1 MAEFMTHQEAR
12 DSFGSKCKTNA
23 GLALGIIGTS
33 LAALNNNGCGGIL
46 GGLLGNNNCQ
56 PTNIAWNNRV
66 QSLEDDI
73 NMYAYIDGRLKE
85 LSDQNYNG
93 RIEDLNEKSKMYIDL
108 ITRDNTQNM
117 AICDKFTAER
127 EKDITE
133 KANIYTALANRINEL
148 EKKEAANSAALP
160 LMFELASVKANK
172 YTDECC
178 CKSEKDLLLS
188 NANIQRQLDT
198 KISGTLKY
206 AYSDLCAPVPSIAP
220 LYCNPFTQYGL
231 GNYMGTAA
239 QNYNEINNAR
249 GCNSCVTQ

>member
-1 MAEFMTHQEAR
+1 MAEFMTHQEAH

-33 LAALNNNGCGGIL
+33 LAALNNNGCGGLL
-46 GGLLGNNNCQ
+46 GGLLGNNCQ
-56 PTNIAWNNRV
+56 SNNLAWNNRV

-73 NMYAYIDGRLKE
+73 NMYSYIDGRLKE

-93 RIEDLNEKSKMYIDL
+93 RITDLNEKSKMYIDL
-108 ITRDNTQNM
+108 ITRDNAQNM

-178 CKSEKDLLLS
+178 CKSEKELLLS

-198 KISGTLKY
+198 KINGTLKY

>member
-1 MAEFMTHQEAR
+1 MAEFMTHQEAH

-23 GLALGIIGTS
+23 ALSLGIIGTS
-33 LAALNNNGCGGIL
+33 LAALNNNGCGGLL
-46 GGLLGNNNCQ
+46 GGLLGNNCQ
-56 PTNIAWNNRV
+56 SSNLAWNNRV

-73 NMYAYIDGRLKE
+73 NMYSYIDGRLKE

-93 RIEDLNEKSKMYIDL
+93 RIADLNEKSKMYIDL

-133 KANIYTALANRINEL
+133 KANIYTALATRINEL

-178 CKSEKDLLLS
+178 CKSEKELLLS

>member
-1 MAEFMTHQEAR
+1 MAEFMTHQEAH

-33 LAALNNNGCGGIL
+33 LAALNNNGCGGLL
-46 GGLLGNNNCQ
+46 GGLLGNNCQ
-56 PTNIAWNNRV
+56 SNNLAWNNRV

-73 NMYAYIDGRLKE
+73 NMYSYIDGRLKE

-93 RIEDLNEKSKMYIDL
+93 RIADLNEKSKMYIDL

-178 CKSEKDLLLS
+178 CKSEKELLLS

>member
-1 MAEFMTHQEAR
+1 MSQMRKLQIR
-12 DSFGSKCKTNA
+12 SKIQSNLY
-23 GLALGIIGTS
+23 GNIQLIQMIIGTG

-46 GGLLGNNNCQ
+46 GGLFGNNCQ
-56 PTNIAWNNRV
+56 ANNLAWNNRV
-66 QSLEDDI
+66 QSLEDDV
-73 NMYAYIDGRLKE
+73 NMYSYIDGRLKE
-85 LSDQNYNG
+85 LSDQNYKG
-93 RIEDLNEKSKMYIDL
+93 RIDDLNEKSKMYIDL
-108 ITRDNTQNM
+108 ITRDNTQNL

-127 EKDITE
+127 EKDIQE
-133 KANIYTALANRINEL
+133 KANMYTALANRINEL

-206 AYSDLCAPVPSIAP
+206 AYNDLCAPVPSIAP
-220 LYCNPFTQYGL
+220 LYCSPFTQYG
-231 GNYMGTAA
+231 NYTD
-239 QNYNEINNAR
+239 R
-249 GCNSCVTQ
+249 CNSCVTQ

>member
-12 DSFGSKCKTNA
+12 DSFGSKGKTNA
-23 GLALGIIGTS
+23 ALSLGIIGTS

-56 PTNIAWNNRV
+56 STNIAWNNRV

-117 AICDKFTAER
+117 AICDKFTAAR
-127 EKDITE
+127 EKDVTE

-220 LYCNPFTQYGL
+220 LYCSPFTQYGL
-231 GNYMGTAA
+231 GNYIGTAA
-239 QNYNEINNAR
+239 QNYNEVR

>member
-1 MAEFMTHQEAR
+1 MAEFMTHQEAH
-12 DSFGSKCKTNA
+12 DSFGSKFKTNA
-23 GLALGIIGTS
+23 ALSLGIIGTS
-33 LAALNNNGCGGIL
+33 LAALNNNGCGGLL
-46 GGLLGNNNCQ
+46 GGLLGNNCQ
-56 PTNIAWNNRV
+56 SNNLAWNNRV

-93 RIEDLNEKSKMYIDL
+93 RIADLNEKSKMYIDL

-178 CKSEKDLLLS
+178 CKSEKELLLS

>member
-1 MAEFMTHQEAR
+1 MAEFMTHQEAH

-33 LAALNNNGCGGIL
+33 LAALNNNGCGGLL
-46 GGLLGNNNCQ
+46 GGLLGNNCQ
-56 PTNIAWNNRV
+56 SNNLAWNNRV

-73 NMYAYIDGRLKE
+73 NMYSYIDGRLKE

-93 RIEDLNEKSKMYIDL
+93 RIADLNEKSKMYIDL

-178 CKSEKDLLLS
+178 CKSEKELLLS

-198 KISGTLKY
+198 KINGTLKY

>member
-1 MAEFMTHQEAR
+1 MAEFMTHQEAH
-12 DSFGSKCKTNA
+12 DSFGSKGKTNA

-33 LAALNNNGCGGIL
+33 LAALNNNGCGGLL
-46 GGLLGNNNCQ
+46 GGLLGNNCQ
-56 PTNIAWNNRV
+56 SNNLAWNNRV

-73 NMYAYIDGRLKE
+73 NMYSYIDGRLKE

-93 RIEDLNEKSKMYIDL
+93 RIADLNEKSKMYIDL

-160 LMFELASVKANK
+160 LMFELAAVKANK

-178 CKSEKDLLLS
+178 CKSEKELLLS

-198 KISGTLKY
+198 KINGTLKY

>member
-33 LAALNNNGCGGIL
+33 LAALNNNGCGGLL
-46 GGLLGNNNCQ
+46 GGLLGNNCQ
-56 PTNIAWNNRV
+56 SNNLAWNNRV

-73 NMYAYIDGRLKE
+73 NMYSYIDGRLKE

-93 RIEDLNEKSKMYIDL
+93 RITDLNEKSKMYIDL

-178 CKSEKDLLLS
+178 WKSEKELLLS

-198 KISGTLKY
+198 KINGTLKY
-206 AYSDLCAPVPSIAP
+206 AYSD
-220 LYCNPFTQYGL
+220 
-231 GNYMGTAA
+231 
-239 QNYNEINNAR
+239 
-249 GCNSCVTQ
+249 

>member
-1 MAEFMTHQEAR
+1 MAEFMTHQEAH

-23 GLALGIIGTS
+23 ALSLGIIGTS
-33 LAALNNNGCGGIL
+33 LAALNNNGSGGIL
-46 GGLLGNNNCQ
+46 GGLLGNNCQ
-56 PTNIAWNNRV
+56 ATNLAWNNRV
-66 QSLEDDI
+66 QSLEDDV
-73 NMYAYIDGRLKE
+73 NMYSYIDGRLKE
-85 LSDQNYNG
+85 LSDQNYKG
-93 RIEDLNEKSKMYIDL
+93 RIDDLNEKSKMYIDL
-108 ITRDNTQNM
+108 ITRDNTQNL

-127 EKDITE
+127 EKDIQE
-133 KANIYTALANRINEL
+133 KANMYTALANRINEL

-206 AYSDLCAPVPSIAP
+206 AYNDLCAPVPSIAP
-220 LYCNPFTQYGL
+220 LYCSPFTQYG
-231 GNYMGTAA
+231 NYT
-239 QNYNEINNAR
+239 
-249 GCNSCVTQ
+249 CNSCVTQ

>member
-23 GLALGIIGTS
+23 AIALGIVGTS

-56 PTNIAWNNRV
+56 STNIAWNNRV

-85 LSDQNYNG
+85 LSDQNYKG

-117 AICDKFTAER
+117 AICDKFTAAR
-127 EKDITE
+127 EKDVTE

-239 QNYNEINNAR
+239 QNYNEVR

>member
-1 MAEFMTHQEAR
+1 MAEFMTHQEAH

-23 GLALGIIGTS
+23 ALSLGIIGTS
-33 LAALNNNGCGGIL
+33 LAALNNNGCGGLL
-46 GGLLGNNNCQ
+46 GGLLGNNCQ
-56 PTNIAWNNRV
+56 SNNLAWNNRV

-73 NMYAYIDGRLKE
+73 NMYSYIDGRLKE

-93 RIEDLNEKSKMYIDL
+93 RIADLNEKSKMYIDL

-178 CKSEKDLLLS
+178 CKSEKELLLS

>member
-1 MAEFMTHQEAR
+1 MAEFMTHQEAH

-33 LAALNNNGCGGIL
+33 LAALNNNGCGGLL
-46 GGLLGNNNCQ
+46 GGLLGNNCQ
-56 PTNIAWNNRV
+56 SNNIAWNNRV

-73 NMYAYIDGRLKE
+73 NMYSYIDGRLKE

-93 RIEDLNEKSKMYIDL
+93 RIADLNEKSKMYIDL

-178 CKSEKDLLLS
+178 CKSEKELLLS

>member
-1 MAEFMTHQEAR
+1 MTHQEAH

-46 GGLLGNNNCQ
+46 GGLFGNNCQ
-56 PTNIAWNNRV
+56 ANNLAWNNRV
-66 QSLEDDI
+66 QSLEDDV
-73 NMYAYIDGRLKE
+73 NMYSYIDGRLKE
-85 LSDQNYNG
+85 LSDQNYKG
-93 RIEDLNEKSKMYIDL
+93 RIDDLNEKSKMYIDL
-108 ITRDNTQNM
+108 ITRDNTQNL

-127 EKDITE
+127 EKDIQE
-133 KANIYTALANRINEL
+133 KANMYTALANRINEL

-206 AYSDLCAPVPSIAP
+206 AYNDLCAPVPSIAP
-220 LYCNPFTQYGL
+220 LYCSPFTQYG
-231 GNYMGTAA
+231 NYTD
-239 QNYNEINNAR
+239 R
-249 GCNSCVTQ
+249 CNSCVTQ

>member
-33 LAALNNNGCGGIL
+33 LAALNNNGCGGLL
-46 GGLLGNNNCQ
+46 GGLLGNNCQ
-56 PTNIAWNNRV
+56 SNNLAWNNRV

-73 NMYAYIDGRLKE
+73 NMYSYIDGRLKE

-93 RIEDLNEKSKMYIDL
+93 RIADLNEKSKMYIDL

-178 CKSEKDLLLS
+178 CKSEKELLLS

-198 KISGTLKY
+198 KINGTLKY

>member
-1 MAEFMTHQEAR
+1 MAEFMTHQEAH

-23 GLALGIIGTS
+23 ALSLGIIGAS

-46 GGLLGNNNCQ
+46 GGLFGNNCQ
-56 PTNIAWNNRV
+56 ANNLAWNNRV
-66 QSLEDDI
+66 QSLEDDV
-73 NMYAYIDGRLKE
+73 NMYSYIDGRLKE
-85 LSDQNYNG
+85 LSDQNYKG
-93 RIEDLNEKSKMYIDL
+93 RIDDLNEKSKMYIDL
-108 ITRDNTQNM
+108 ITRDNTQNLT
-117 AICDKFTAER
+117 ICDKFTAER
-127 EKDITE
+127 EKDIQE
-133 KANIYTALANRINEL
+133 KANMYTALANRINEL

-206 AYSDLCAPVPSIAP
+206 AYNDLCAPVPSIAP
-220 LYCNPFTQYGL
+220 LYCSPFTQYG
-231 GNYMGTAA
+231 NYT
-239 QNYNEINNAR
+239 
-249 GCNSCVTQ
+249 CNSCVTQ

>member
-1 MAEFMTHQEAR
+1 MR
-12 DSFGSKCKTNA
+12 KLRIRSKIQSNLY
-23 GLALGIIGTS
+23 GNIQLIQMIIGTG

-46 GGLLGNNNCQ
+46 GGLFGNNCQ
-56 PTNIAWNNRV
+56 ANNLAWNNRV
-66 QSLEDDI
+66 QSLEDDV
-73 NMYAYIDGRLKE
+73 NMYSYIDGRLKE
-85 LSDQNYNG
+85 LSDQNYKG
-93 RIEDLNEKSKMYIDL
+93 RIDDLNEKSKMYIDL
-108 ITRDNTQNM
+108 ITRDNTQNL

-127 EKDITE
+127 EKDIQE
-133 KANIYTALANRINEL
+133 KANMYTALANRINEL

-206 AYSDLCAPVPSIAP
+206 AYNDLCAPVPSISP
-220 LYCNPFTQYGL
+220 LYCSPFTQYG
-231 GNYMGTAA
+231 NYTD
-239 QNYNEINNAR
+239 R
-249 GCNSCVTQ
+249 CNSCVTQ

>member
-1 MAEFMTHQEAR
+1 M
-12 DSFGSKCKTNA
+12 
-23 GLALGIIGTS
+23 IIGTS

-56 PTNIAWNNRV
+56 STNIAWNNRV

-117 AICDKFTAER
+117 AICDKFAAAR
-127 EKDITE
+127 EKDVSE

>member
-1 MAEFMTHQEAR
+1 MAEFMTHQEAH

-23 GLALGIIGTS
+23 ALSLGIIGTS
-33 LAALNNNGCGGIL
+33 LAALNNNGCGGLL
-46 GGLLGNNNCQ
+46 GGLLGNNCQ
-56 PTNIAWNNRV
+56 SNNLAWNNRV

-73 NMYAYIDGRLKE
+73 NMYSYIDGRLKE

-93 RIEDLNEKSKMYIDL
+93 RIADLNEKSKMYIDL
-108 ITRDNTQNM
+108 ITRDNAQNM
-117 AICDKFTAER
+117 AICDKFTVER

-178 CKSEKDLLLS
+178 CKSEKELLLS

-198 KISGTLKY
+198 KINGTLKY

>member
-1 MAEFMTHQEAR
+1 MAEFMTHQEAH

-33 LAALNNNGCGGIL
+33 LAALNNNGCGGLL
-46 GGLLGNNNCQ
+46 GGLLGNNCQ
-56 PTNIAWNNRV
+56 SNNLAWNNRV

-73 NMYAYIDGRLKE
+73 NMYSYIDGRLKE

-93 RIEDLNEKSKMYIDL
+93 RIADLNEKSKMYIDL

-160 LMFELASVKANK
+160 LMFELASIKANK

-178 CKSEKDLLLS
+178 CKSEKELLLS

-198 KISGTLKY
+198 KINGTLKY

>member
-1 MAEFMTHQEAR
+1 MAEFMTHQEAH

-23 GLALGIIGTS
+23 ALTLGILGTS
-33 LAALNNNGCGGIL
+33 LAALNNNGCGGLL
-46 GGLLGNNNCQ
+46 GGLLGNNCQ
-56 PTNIAWNNRV
+56 SNNLAWNNRV

-73 NMYAYIDGRLKE
+73 NMYSYIDGRLKE

-93 RIEDLNEKSKMYIDL
+93 RIADLNEKSKMYIDL

-178 CKSEKDLLLS
+178 CKSEKELLLS

-198 KISGTLKY
+198 KINGTLKY

>member
-1 MAEFMTHQEAR
+1 MAEFMTHQEAH
-12 DSFGSKCKTNA
+12 DSFGSKGKTNA
-23 GLALGIIGTS
+23 AIALGIIGTS
-33 LAALNNNGCGGIL
+33 LAALNNNGCGGLL
-46 GGLLGNNNCQ
+46 GGLLGNNCQ
-56 PTNIAWNNRV
+56 SNNLAWNNRV

-73 NMYAYIDGRLKE
+73 NMYSYIDGRLKE

-93 RIEDLNEKSKMYIDL
+93 RIADLNEKSKMYIDL

-133 KANIYTALANRINEL
+133 KANIYTTLANRINEL

-178 CKSEKDLLLS
+178 CKSEKELLLS

>member
-1 MAEFMTHQEAR
+1 MAEFMTHQEAH

-33 LAALNNNGCGGIL
+33 LAALNNNGCGGLL
-46 GGLLGNNNCQ
+46 GGLLGNNCQ
-56 PTNIAWNNRV
+56 SNNLAWNNRV

-73 NMYAYIDGRLKE
+73 NMYSYIDGRLKE

-93 RIEDLNEKSKMYIDL
+93 RITDLNEKSKMYIDL

-178 CKSEKDLLLS
+178 CKSEKELLLS

-198 KISGTLKY
+198 KINGTLKY

>member
-1 MAEFMTHQEAR
+1 MAEFMTHQEAH

-23 GLALGIIGTS
+23 ALSLGIIGTS

-56 PTNIAWNNRV
+56 STNIAWNNRV

-85 LSDQNYNG
+85 LSDQNYKG

-117 AICDKFTAER
+117 AICDKFTAAR
-127 EKDITE
+127 EKDVTE

-178 CKSEKDLLLS
+178 CKSEKELLLS

>member
-1 MAEFMTHQEAR
+1 MSQMRKPQIR
-12 DSFGSKCKTNA
+12 SKIQSNLY
-23 GLALGIIGTS
+23 GNIQLIQMIIGTS
-33 LAALNNNGCGGIL
+33 LAALNNNGCGGLL
-46 GGLLGNNNCQ
+46 GGLLGNNCQ
-56 PTNIAWNNRV
+56 SNNLAWNNRV

-73 NMYAYIDGRLKE
+73 NMYSYIDGRLKE

-93 RIEDLNEKSKMYIDL
+93 RIADLNEKSKMYIDL

-178 CKSEKDLLLS
+178 CKSEKELLLS

-198 KISGTLKY
+198 KINGTLKY

>member
-1 MAEFMTHQEAR
+1 MRKLQIR
-12 DSFGSKCKTNA
+12 SKIQSNLY
-23 GLALGIIGTS
+23 GNIQLIQMIIGTS
-33 LAALNNNGCGGIL
+33 LAALNNNGCGGLL
-46 GGLLGNNNCQ
+46 GGLLGNNCQ
-56 PTNIAWNNRV
+56 SNNLAWNNRV

-73 NMYAYIDGRLKE
+73 NMYSYIDGRLKE

-93 RIEDLNEKSKMYIDL
+93 RIADLNEKSKMYIDL
-108 ITRDNTQNM
+108 ITRDNAQNM

-133 KANIYTALANRINEL
+133 KANIYTALVNRINEL

-178 CKSEKDLLLS
+178 CKSEKELLLS

-198 KISGTLKY
+198 KINGTLKY

>member
-1 MAEFMTHQEAR
+1 MAEFMTHQEAH

-23 GLALGIIGTS
+23 ALSLGIIGTS
-33 LAALNNNGCGGIL
+33 LAALNNNGCGGLL
-46 GGLLGNNNCQ
+46 GGLLGNNCQ
-56 PTNIAWNNRV
+56 SNNLAWNNRV

-73 NMYAYIDGRLKE
+73 NMYSYIDGRLKE

-93 RIEDLNEKSKMYIDL
+93 RIADLNEKSKMYIDL

-160 LMFELASVKANK
+160 LMFELAAVKANK

-178 CKSEKDLLLS
+178 CKSEKELLLS

>member
-1 MAEFMTHQEAR
+1 MAEFMTHQEAH

-23 GLALGIIGTS
+23 ALSLGIIGTS
-33 LAALNNNGCGGIL
+33 LAALNNNGCGGLL
-46 GGLLGNNNCQ
+46 GGLLGNSCQSNNL
-56 PTNIAWNNRV
+56 AWNNRV

-73 NMYAYIDGRLKE
+73 NMYSYIDGRLKE

-93 RIEDLNEKSKMYIDL
+93 RIADLNEKSKMYIDL

-178 CKSEKDLLLS
+178 CKSEKELLLS

>member
-1 MAEFMTHQEAR
+1 MAEFMTHQEAH

-23 GLALGIIGTS
+23 ALSLGIIGTS
-33 LAALNNNGCGGIL
+33 LAALNNNGCGGLL
-46 GGLLGNNNCQ
+46 GGLLGNNCQ
-56 PTNIAWNNRV
+56 SNNLAWNNRV

-73 NMYAYIDGRLKE
+73 NMYSYIDGRLKE

-93 RIEDLNEKSKMYIDL
+93 RIADLNEKSKMYIDL
-108 ITRDNTQNM
+108 ITRDNAQNM

-178 CKSEKDLLLS
+178 CKSEKELLLS

>member
-1 MAEFMTHQEAR
+1 MAEFMTHQEAH

-33 LAALNNNGCGGIL
+33 LAALNNNGCGGLL
-46 GGLLGNNNCQ
+46 GGLLGNNCQ
-56 PTNIAWNNRV
+56 SNNLAWNNRV

-73 NMYAYIDGRLKE
+73 NMYSYIDGRLKE

-93 RIEDLNEKSKMYIDL
+93 RIADLNEKSKMYIDL

-178 CKSEKDLLLS
+178 CKSEKELLLS

-198 KISGTLKY
+198 KINGTLKY
-206 AYSDLCAPVPSIAP
+206 SYSDLCAPVPSIAP

>member
-1 MAEFMTHQEAR
+1 MSQMRKPQIR
-12 DSFGSKCKTNA
+12 SKIQSNLY
-23 GLALGIIGTS
+23 GNIQLIQMIIGTS
-33 LAALNNNGCGGIL
+33 LAALNNNGCGGLL
-46 GGLLGNNNCQ
+46 GGLLGNNCQ
-56 PTNIAWNNRV
+56 SNNLAWNNRV

-73 NMYAYIDGRLKE
+73 NMYSYIDGRLKE

-93 RIEDLNEKSKMYIDL
+93 RIADLNEKSKMYIDL
-108 ITRDNTQNM
+108 ITRDNAQNM

-178 CKSEKDLLLS
+178 CKSEKELLLS

-198 KISGTLKY
+198 KINGTLKY